1 MRKQEGRQGQRDEER
16 PGQEDFSFQGKAGWT
31 TQWSGPLALSRLMA
45 GVEEA
50 SWSGWRR
57 LYRPKEVDGES
68 EVPRAQSSGQSERGP
83 TPDLGPLRRHGELP
97 LDLQQKSRT
106 HQEQGLCVARH
117 HL

>member
-1 MRKQEGRQGQRDEER
+1 MRNQEGRQGQRDEER

-45 GVEEA
+45 EVEEA

-68 EVPRAQSSGQSERGP
+68 EVPGAQSSGQSERGP
-83 TPDLGPLRRHGELP
+83 TPDLGQIGRAH
-97 LDLQQKSRT
+97 
-106 HQEQGLCVARH
+106 V
-117 HL
+117 